1 MNVIQQAVADGRPTF
16 GVWSAAPSQSGAEVL
31 GRSGIDWVLLDMQH
45 GGVNEASILPLIQAT
60 ELGGAGALVRVGWTD
75 PRLIMRVLD
84 LGAIGVVVP
93 MVSTKEQATIA
104 AQAVRYPPL
113 GNRSFGPL
121 RRFFDPASG
130 EAPHTCIVM
139 IETVEA
145 LSNLDDIVS
154 TPGVDGVLVGPVD
167 LAFALGLGLDVT
179 GSHPA
184 LLEATDQVIAACR
197 RHDKIP
203 GGVAMNPE
211 NAELL
216 LAHGMRLLTIGSDAG
231 YLARGIAED
240 VRRAKGWIAANA
252 TEVTRR

>member
-1 MNVIQQAVADGRPTF
+1 MNVIQEAMAAGRPTF
-16 GVWSAAPSQSGAEVL
+16 GVWADAPSQGSVEVL

-45 GGVNEASILPLIQAT
+45 GGVEEHNLLPLIQAA

-93 MVSTKEQATIA
+93 MVSTRAQATIA

-121 RRFFDPASG
+121 RRFYDPGSG
-130 EAPHTCIVM
+130 DAPHTCIVM

-145 LSNLDDIVS
+145 LDNVDDIVA

-179 GSHPA
+179 GSHPT
-184 LLEATDQVIAACR
+184 LLEATDKVIHACK
-197 RHDKIP
+197 RHGKIP
-203 GGVAMNPE
+203 CGVAMNAG

-216 LAHGMRLLTIGSDAG
+216 LEHGMRLVTIGSDAG
-231 YLARGIAED
+231 YIARGIAED
-240 VRRAKGWIAANA
+240 VKRAKGWATAN
-252 TEVTRR
+252 TR

>member
-16 GVWSAAPSQSGAEVL
+16 GVWASAPSQSAVEVL
-31 GRSGIDWVLLDMQH
+31 GRSGIDWLLLDMQH
-45 GGVNEASILPLIQAT
+45 GNVDEGSILALIQAT

-75 PRLIMRVLD
+75 ARLIMRVLD
-84 LGAIGVVVP
+84 LGAIGAVVP

-104 AQAVRYPPL
+104 AQSVRYPPL

-121 RRFFDPASG
+121 RRFYDPGSG

-167 LAFALGLGLDVT
+167 LGFALGLGLDVT
-179 GSHPA
+179 GSRPE
-184 LLEATDQVIAACR
+184 LLEATDTVIAACR
-197 RHDKIP
+197 RHGKIP
-203 GGVAMNPE
+203 GGVAMSPQ

-216 LAHGMRLLTIGSDAG
+216 LERGMRLLTVGSDAG
-231 YLARGIAED
+231 YIARGIAED
-240 VRRAKGWIAANA
+240 VKRTKEWIAAN
-252 TEVTRR
+252 TT

>member
-1 MNVIQQAVADGRPTF
+1 MNVIQQAFADGRPSF
-16 GVWSAAPSQSGAEVL
+16 GVWAAAPSQAGVEVL

-45 GGVNEASILPLIQAT
+45 GNVDEGSILPLVQAT
-60 ELGGAGALVRVGWTD
+60 ELGGGGALVRVGWTD
-75 PRLIMRVLD
+75 ARLIMRVLD

-104 AQAVRYPPL
+104 AQALRYPPL

-121 RRFFDPASG
+121 RRFYDPGSG

-145 LSNLDDIVS
+145 LANLDDIAS

-179 GSHPA
+179 GTRPE
-184 LLEATDQVIAACR
+184 LLEATDTVIAACR
-197 RHDKIP
+197 RHGKIP
-203 GGVAMNPE
+203 GGVAMSPQ

-216 LAHGMRLLTIGSDAG
+216 LEHGMRLLTIGSDVG
-231 YLARGIAED
+231 YLGRGIADD
-240 VRRAKGWIAANA
+240 VKRAKEWIAAN
-252 TEVTRR
+252 TK

>member
-1 MNVIQQAVADGRPTF
+1 MNVIQEAMAAGRPSF
-16 GVWSAAPSQSGAEVL
+16 GVWAASPSQGGVEVL

-45 GGVNEASILPLIQAT
+45 GGVEEHNLLPLIQAT
-60 ELGGAGALVRVGWTD
+60 ELGGAGAVVRVGWTD

-93 MVSTKEQATIA
+93 MVSTREQAEIA

-121 RRFFDPASG
+121 RKFFDPGSG

-139 IETVEA
+139 VETREA
-145 LSNLDDIVS
+145 LDNLDDIVS

-179 GSHPA
+179 GSNKT
-184 LLEATDQVIAACR
+184 LLEATDKVIHTCK
-197 RHDKIP
+197 RHGKMP
-203 GGVAMNPE
+203 GGVAMSPG

-216 LAHGMRLLTIGSDAG
+216 LEHGMRFLTIGSDAG
-231 YLARGIAED
+231 YVARGIAED
-240 VRRAKGWIAANA
+240 VKRSKGWATAN
-252 TEVTRR
+252 TR